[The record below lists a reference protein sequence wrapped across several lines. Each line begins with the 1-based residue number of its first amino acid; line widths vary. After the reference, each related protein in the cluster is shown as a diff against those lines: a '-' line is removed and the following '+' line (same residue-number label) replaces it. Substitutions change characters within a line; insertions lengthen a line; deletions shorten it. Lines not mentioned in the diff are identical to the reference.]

1 MSNRIIESMRH
12 FKYFKKLHNTR
23 KESLSHFFS
32 NYFLSKNSEKIENQK
47 PNVNFIFKFSDY
59 KSLNLE
65 TAEDIF
71 IKELK
76 KGENEEVKEIKEV
89 KEVKEV
95 KFKDDPNNFYGDVD
109 NNNNK
114 RNINVMMNILN
125 RNKKCRRYFK
135 YNDITEEQ
143 KTILLLH
150 STHRKYKKD
159 TIIFKAGGKQ
169 TAFYFLIRGKIALK
183 SMNQELIRRHVI
195 KNGLKMD
202 YIYNKIKAEEQFK
215 LQDKSDDDISLDN
228 FISKTNLEIFNPKS
242 KSSKTKLTIRST
254 SSKKVNQV
262 NITRATN
269 RVTTFKLDA
278 LSNSKNII
286 QEKILIENFHK
297 IQSDLSCTI
306 KTFSQ
311 GDFFCDWEI
320 ILDKPHTET
329 AFAIEDT
336 DLLILP
342 KKYFDR
348 YFANHIIK
356 TDNERKIFLTKRIEF
371 LHINNV
377 INLKPEFYDKGEVIY
392 TQFDHAN
399 EFFVLYKGKGA
410 LMELNENYIYR
421 KKSDIIFNVQDMRII
436 CYLGEGCV
444 VGLESFNDGLKKYDN
459 NFVIDED
466 NTVIYRIKMHTIN
479 MDNYLKKKNKI
490 KLKKQLNEMYLEQNG
505 LLPNNTRYKRLTKE
519 EKIYKKKEEE
529 INNIFHNAKAF
540 FRKKLN
546 NEKRI
551 ATIYGDLNQ
560 INEMNKHLTNK
571 RLLSRKDS
579 KLNSKKL
586 PTIDTENISSNFKRR
601 SKFHFLTTINKSK
614 LPLFESKDKDKDKN
628 KDKEKDIFKMFPF
641 KNNSKNTL
649 ESIKKGKKENTEN
662 NSNQN
667 SNKKRV
673 PGRFSMFSFNFKS
686 TLFKDVMKKVG
697 NKNNNNLIETKK
709 EDNFFDFYGD
719 TNNDFL
725 QTSSELKSKKR
736 KKITSDHVDK
746 YISKTIKSNKG
757 NFNYNSGN
765 FKIPLFSS
773 KKNKKSK
780 LYL

>member
-1 MSNRIIESMRH
+1 MSKRIIESMRN
-12 FKYFKKLHNTR
+12 FKYFKKLHSTR

-32 NYFLSKNSEKIENQK
+32 HYFLSKKPEKKENTK

-76 KGENEEVKEIKEV
+76 KEENGEVKVTKTKNDI
-89 KEVKEV
+89 
-95 KFKDDPNNFYGDVD
+95 NNFYNDID

-114 RNINVMMNILN
+114 RNINAMMNILN
-125 RNKKCRRYFK
+125 RNKRCRRYFK

-143 KTILLLH
+143 KKILLLY
-150 STHRKYKKD
+150 STHKNYKKD
-159 TIIFKAGGKQ
+159 SVIFKAGGKQ
-169 TAFYFLIRGKIALK
+169 TAFYFLIKGKIALK
-183 SMNQELIRRHVI
+183 SMNQELIKRHVI
-195 KNGLKMD
+195 KNRIKMD

-228 FISKTNLEIFNPKS
+228 FISKTNLEIFNPNNND
-242 KSSKTKLTIRST
+242 SKTKLIIRST
-254 SSKKVNQV
+254 STKKVSHI

-278 LSNSKNII
+278 SSNPKNII
-286 QEKILIENFHK
+286 QEKILIENFHR
-297 IQSDLSCTI
+297 IQNNLSCTI
-306 KTFSQ
+306 KTYSQ

-342 KKYFDR
+342 KKYFDK
-348 YFANHIIK
+348 YFTNHFIK

-392 TQFDHAN
+392 TQFDPAN

-410 LMELNENYIYR
+410 LMELNENYVYK
-421 KKSDIIFNVQDMRII
+421 KKSDIIFNVQDMRIK

-519 EKIYKKKEEE
+519 EKIYIKKEKE
-529 INNIFHNAKAF
+529 INNIFHNAKGF

-546 NEKRI
+546 NEKRT
-551 ATIYGDLNQ
+551 ATIFGDLNQ
-560 INEMNKHLTNK
+560 INEMNKHLINK

-579 KLNSKKL
+579 QLISKKL
-586 PTIDTENISSNFKRR
+586 PTIDTVNSSSNFKRR

-614 LPLFESKDKDKDKN
+614 SPLSKSKDKEKN

-641 KNNSKNTL
+641 KDNLKNTL
-649 ESIKKGKKENTEN
+649 ESIKNNKKENTEN

-667 SNKKRV
+667 SNKKPV
-673 PGRFSMFSFNFKS
+673 PKRFSMFSFNFKS

-719 TNNDFL
+719 TNNDFF
-725 QTSSELKSKKR
+725 QTSSDLKYKKR
-736 KKITSDHVDK
+736 KKITSDYVDK

-780 LYL
+780 